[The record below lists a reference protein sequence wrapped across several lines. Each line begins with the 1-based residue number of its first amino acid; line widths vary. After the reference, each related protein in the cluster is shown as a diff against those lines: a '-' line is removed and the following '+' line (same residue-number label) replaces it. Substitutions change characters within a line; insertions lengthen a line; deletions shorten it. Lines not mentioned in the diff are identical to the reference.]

1 MKKKLFAIIVLGL
14 FLLGATGCG
23 NANGNIGIYYH
34 YRIGSAGGYGETL
47 ILNDDYSC
55 IYEYS
60 AHKYDNCNWAEKKE
74 SIEITYYDAGK
85 DKTTEEARIV
95 NNGLLMDNN
104 LFEKIG

>member
-14 FLLGATGCG
+14 FLLEATGCG
-23 NANGNIGIYYH
+23 NTNENIGIYYH

-60 AHKYDNCNWAEKKE
+60 AHKYDNCNWVEKKE
-74 SIEITYYDAGK
+74 SIEITYYDAGE